1 VASRG
6 RHVLALLGL
15 VLVAAAL
22 VLGPRLAANHA
33 EGWEWTLTPSAAPP
47 KIRFEDR
54 DYNRG
59 GEQSGGLPDDLVPVG
74 ETPGGGQIFKSSR
87 ASGTSTLVYVEDGES
102 VYVYG
107 LIGGP

>member
-1 VASRG
+1 MARRG
-6 RHVLALLGL
+6 RHVPALLGL
-15 VLVAAAL
+15 VLAVAALAL
-22 VLGPRLAANHA
+22 GAPVAANHA

-54 DYNRG
+54 DYSRG
-59 GEQSGGLPDDLVPVG
+59 GEQPDGLPDDVVPVG
-74 ETPGGGQIFKSSR
+74 ETPGGGQIFTSAY
-87 ASGTSTLVYVEDGES
+87 ASGTSTLVYVEDGDS